1 MTGSRLS
8 QWVGLAS
15 QPPTPDASPQGGG
28 ERAGPRPGEMG
39 HVPLEARGVSV
50 RIGSRQALEGVDLA
64 VAPGELIAIVGP
76 NGAGKSTLLRALA
89 GLVAPDDGRVELG
102 GRAMTALDVSA
113 RARAVAY
120 LPQDR
125 IVHWPLTVEAVV
137 ELGRLP
143 HRGLADP
150 ARDRLAVAA
159 ALRAMDV
166 TAFAGRPVTALSGG
180 ERARVLLAR
189 ALAQEAP
196 ILLADEPTAGLD
208 PAHALALFEHL
219 ARLAREG
226 RGVAVALH
234 DLSLAARYCSRVL
247 MLKAGR
253 AVANGSPREVLTP
266 ETLARAYGIHAT
278 LDDIG
283 GIPVVVARE
292 ALS

>member
-1 MTGSRLS
+1 MTLQRCK
-8 QWVGLAS
+8 
-15 QPPTPDASPQGGG
+15 
-28 ERAGPRPGEMG
+28 
-39 HVPLEARGVSV
+39 LEALGVSV
-50 RIGSRQALEGVDLA
+50 RLGGRQVLDGVDLA
-64 VAPGELIAIVGP
+64 VAPGELVAIVGP

-89 GLVAPDDGRVELG
+89 GLITPVAGRVVLG
-102 GRAMTALDVSA
+102 GRGIASMDARE

-125 IVHWPLTVEAVV
+125 IVHWPLSVQAVI

-143 HRGLADP
+143 HRGHSDP
-150 ARDRLAVAA
+150 ARDRLAVTE

-166 TAFAGRPVTALSGG
+166 ATFAARPVTALSGG

-196 ILLADEPTAGLD
+196 MLLADEPTAGLD
-208 PAHALALFEHL
+208 PAHTLSLFEHF

-253 AVANGSPREVLTP
+253 AVASGRPADVLTP
-266 ETLARAYGIHAT
+266 EALARTYGIRATLA
-278 LDDIG
+278 DID
-283 GIPVVVARE
+283 GIPVLVARE
-292 ALS
+292 ALL

>member
-1 MTGSRLS
+1 MT
-8 QWVGLAS
+8 
-15 QPPTPDASPQGGG
+15 ASP
-28 ERAGPRPGEMG
+28 AG
-39 HVPLEARGVSV
+39 LEARGVSV
-50 RIGSRQALEGVDLA
+50 ELGGRPVLDRVDLV
-64 VAPGELIAIVGP
+64 VAPGELVAIVGP

-89 GLVAPDDGRVELG
+89 GLVPPDAGTVQLA
-102 GRAMTALDVSA
+102 GRAVAALDASA

-125 IVHWPLTVEAVV
+125 IVHWPLAVEAVV

-150 ARDRLAVAA
+150 VRDRLAVTE

-166 TAFAGRPVTALSGG
+166 AAFAGRPVTALSGG

-208 PAHALALFEHL
+208 PAHALALFEHF
-219 ARLAREG
+219 ARLARDG

-253 AVANGSPREVLTP
+253 AVASGTPREVLTP
-266 ETLARAYGIHAT
+266 ESLASAYGIHAT

-292 ALS
+292 ALSPLTR